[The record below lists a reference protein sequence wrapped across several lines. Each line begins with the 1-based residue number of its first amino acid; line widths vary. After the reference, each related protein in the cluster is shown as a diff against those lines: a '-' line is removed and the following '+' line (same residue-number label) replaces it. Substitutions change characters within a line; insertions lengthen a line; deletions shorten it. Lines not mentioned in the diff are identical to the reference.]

1 MDAQVD
7 KLSKRYIKQ
16 ELFLV
21 VGLFLCCMLT
31 MRIWLLEQVFQPA
44 LVSLGFCLLT
54 GIATALV
61 WKYVAKNAPDSLTTF
76 YTSVSGFRMLLALI
90 LIFVYYL
97 VADRAAL
104 GVFFIVF
111 AVFYLTSLL
120 HHVVFFAKI
129 VNHS

>member
-1 MDAQVD
+1 
-7 KLSKRYIKQ
+7 
-16 ELFLV
+16 
-21 VGLFLCCMLT
+21 MLT

-111 AVFYLTSLL
+111 AVFYLASLL

>member
-61 WKYVAKNAPDSLTTF
+61 WKYVAKNAPDSLTL
-76 YTSVSGFRMLLALI
+76 SIRRSPASGCCWR
-90 LIFVYYL
+90 
-97 VADRAAL
+97 
-104 GVFFIVF
+104 
-111 AVFYLTSLL
+111 
-120 HHVVFFAKI
+120 
-129 VNHS
+129 